1 MQCDSYESL
10 GFSGSIDSWACGLLF
25 DVVNIDGHNLTFKNL
40 GQDKNGAGW
49 NTANSLFW
57 QCTAAEIECYTPAK
71 DAKNRAYG
79 CWAQFSGDGEWAE
92 SNNHVQPRSIF
103 YAQLEERLQ
112 KKCAERARILPR
124 NTSATSSPTVEVAME
139 LAKEAYEPRLTL
151 EHWIEERE
159 FAPSVS
165 VAGLKSI
172 EDIKEK
178 KTIQGETRDLPE
190 MVIANGRVQMDGA
203 LLVGKSRTTPWWNGK
218 LRTNYLKKA
227 SPAITRFV
235 PGREGLGLTDR
246 IDSVVNFMK
255 RNNIL
260 VFDQN
265 YGLWYDRRRD
275 DHERIRRRDG
285 DVWGPFYEQPFWT

>member
-1 MQCDSYESL
+1 
-10 GFSGSIDSWACGLLF
+10 
-25 DVVNIDGHNLTFKNL
+25 
-40 GQDKNGAGW
+40 
-49 NTANSLFW
+49 
-57 QCTAAEIECYTPAK
+57 
-71 DAKNRAYG
+71 
-79 CWAQFSGDGEWAE
+79 
-92 SNNHVQPRSIF
+92 
-103 YAQLEERLQ
+103 
-112 KKCAERARILPR
+112 
-124 NTSATSSPTVEVAME
+124 
-139 LAKEAYEPRLTL
+139 
-151 EHWIEERE
+151 
-159 FAPSVS
+159 
-165 VAGLKSI
+165 
-172 EDIKEK
+172 
-178 KTIQGETRDLPE
+178 

-235 PGREGLGLTDR
+235 PGHEGLGLTDR

-285 DVWGPFYEQPFWT
+285 DVWGPFYEQPFGRSGQA